1 MSISRPS
8 PASRTSRIAVLTT
21 LVAVAAAL
29 SLSACEAGGPGG
41 GTGTNGAVGADGI
54 STVPKGKR
62 VLPDELKGETLDRK
76 HLDVAD
82 SRGQVVVINVWGSW
96 CPPCITEAPHF
107 VEVAKETEGKGVAF
121 IGIDTRDSSRIPA
134 LAFQKDLGLPYPSLY
149 DPTGKLILNGFPK
162 GTLNPQT
169 LPSTIFLDRD
179 GKIAARALRG
189 ISADTLRKVIE
200 PLLAEK

>member
-1 MSISRPS
+1 MTTPGSRG
-8 PASRTSRIAVLTT
+8 AVRNTLTTLTT
-21 LVAVAAAL
+21 LVALAAAL
-29 SLSACEAGGPGG
+29 SLAACEAGTPGG
-41 GTGTNGAVGADGI
+41 GTGAGGPVGADGV

-62 VLPDELKGETLDRK
+62 VLPGELKGDTLDGKR
-76 HLDVAD
+76 LDVAG

-96 CPPCITEAPHF
+96 CPPCIAEAPHF

-121 IGIDTRDSSRIPA
+121 IGIDTRESGRIAP

-179 GKIAARALRG
+179 GKIAARALRA

>member
-1 MSISRPS
+1 MTTPGSRG
-8 PASRTSRIAVLTT
+8 AVLTT
-21 LVAVAAAL
+21 LVALAATL
-29 SLSACEAGGPGG
+29 SLTACETGGPGG
-41 GTGTNGAVGADGI
+41 GTGRGGAVGAAGV
-54 STVPKGKR
+54 STVPKGQR
-62 VLPDELKGETLDRK
+62 VLPGELKGETLDEKR
-76 HLDVAD
+76 LDIAE
-82 SRGQVVVINVWGSW
+82 SRGQIVVINVWGSW
-96 CPPCITEAPHF
+96 CPPCIAEAPHF

-121 IGIDTRDSSRIPA
+121 IGIDTRESGRIAP

-149 DPTGKLILNGFPK
+149 DPTGRLILNGFPK

-179 GKIAARALRG
+179 GKIAARALRA